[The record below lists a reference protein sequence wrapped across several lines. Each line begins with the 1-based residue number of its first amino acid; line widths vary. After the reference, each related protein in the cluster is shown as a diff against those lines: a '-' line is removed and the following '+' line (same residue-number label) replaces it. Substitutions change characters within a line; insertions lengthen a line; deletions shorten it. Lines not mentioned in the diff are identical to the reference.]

1 MNDKKRE
8 WASGLGPAWKT
19 GRERGREREQCGGEG
34 GVSQTNLF
42 NEKCEER
49 GAWVAFAWDIRK
61 KCMHTQRIL
70 SLMISLL
77 ACTQTYKNNT
87 ALISTWH
94 DVIITVL
101 QMFKNKRIQT
111 NTRKNSKI
119 RHDDGTSASHMKNQ
133 PFPPA
138 WNEARPE
145 TQVGPKKSALFHSF
159 FSFFFLLFFFSFLF
173 FYRKKIISMCTPIR
187 QQAPYVI
194 NVMTI
199 ASQITAQP
207 CNSLL
212 CYNDLTIKC
221 IIPLSNKIRK
231 TALQKRKCPKIS
243 SSSASIYISI
253 CIYTYTQSQRY
264 TRLCWKTSCFFH
276 KVIHTL
282 GHHHLEHIFIQ

>member
-1 MNDKKRE
+1 MMME
-8 WASGLGPAWKT
+8 HLHHTWKIN
-19 GRERGREREQCGGEG
+19 RF
-34 GVSQTNLF
+34 L
-42 NEKCEER
+42 
-49 GAWVAFAWDIRK
+49 
-61 KCMHTQRIL
+61 
-70 SLMISLL
+70 LL
-77 ACTQTYKNNT
+77 A
-87 ALISTWH
+87 
-94 DVIITVL
+94 
-101 QMFKNKRIQT
+101 
-111 NTRKNSKI
+111 
-119 RHDDGTSASHMKNQ
+119 MKQ
-133 PFPPA
+133 DQKHKLAQRSQHSFI
-138 WNEARPE
+138 
-145 TQVGPKKSALFHSF
+145 LFSLSF
-159 FSFFFLLFFFSFLF
+159 FSFFFPFLF

-264 TRLCWKTSCFFH
+264 TRLCGKNIMFFPQSNTHIRTSSPGAYIYTIVFCCVCFFFLFR
-276 KVIHTL
+276 KKN
-282 GHHHLEHIFIQ
+282 

>member
-1 MNDKKRE
+1 M
-8 WASGLGPAWKT
+8 SSS
-19 GRERGREREQCGGEG
+19 QCY
-34 GVSQTNLF
+34 
-42 NEKCEER
+42 KC
-49 GAWVAFAWDIRK
+49 
-61 KCMHTQRIL
+61 
-70 SLMISLL
+70 
-77 ACTQTYKNNT
+77 
-87 ALISTWH
+87 
-94 DVIITVL
+94 
-101 QMFKNKRIQT
+101 
-111 NTRKNSKI
+111 SKI
-119 RHDDGTSASHMKNQ
+119 KEYKQTHEKKIQNQTWWWNICITHEKSTVSSCLKWSKTRNTS
-133 PFPPA
+133 
-138 WNEARPE
+138 W
-145 TQVGPKKSALFHSF
+145 PKEVSTL
-159 FSFFFLLFFFSFLF
+159 SFFFLFLFSPFFSFLF
-173 FYRKKIISMCTPIR
+173 FYRKKIISTCTPIR

>member
-1 MNDKKRE
+1 MHWAPLSRQWKDEARWMTKRE
-8 WASGLGPAWKT
+8 NGHLGWALLGRQGGKE
-19 GRERGREREQCGGEG
+19 GEQCGGEG

-159 FSFFFLLFFFSFLF
+159 FSFFFLLFFFPF
-173 FYRKKIISMCTPIR
+173 
-187 QQAPYVI
+187 
-194 NVMTI
+194 
-199 ASQITAQP
+199 
-207 CNSLL
+207 
-212 CYNDLTIKC
+212 
-221 IIPLSNKIRK
+221 
-231 TALQKRKCPKIS
+231 
-243 SSSASIYISI
+243 
-253 CIYTYTQSQRY
+253 
-264 TRLCWKTSCFFH
+264 CFFIEKKSSQCVH
-276 KVIHTL
+276 QSGSRLLTS
-282 GHHHLEHIFIQ
+282 

>member
-1 MNDKKRE
+1 MKQDQKHKLAQR
-8 WASGLGPAWKT
+8 
-19 GRERGREREQCGGEG
+19 
-34 GVSQTNLF
+34 SQHSFILF
-42 NEKCEER
+42 
-49 GAWVAFAWDIRK
+49 
-61 KCMHTQRIL
+61 
-70 SLMISLL
+70 SL
-77 ACTQTYKNNT
+77 
-87 ALISTWH
+87 
-94 DVIITVL
+94 
-101 QMFKNKRIQT
+101 
-111 NTRKNSKI
+111 
-119 RHDDGTSASHMKNQ
+119 
-133 PFPPA
+133 
-138 WNEARPE
+138 
-145 TQVGPKKSALFHSF
+145 SF
-159 FSFFFLLFFFSFLF
+159 FSFFFPFLF

-264 TRLCWKTSCFFH
+264 TRLCGKNIMFFPQSNTHIRTSSPGAYIYTIVFCCVCFFFLFR
-276 KVIHTL
+276 KKN
-282 GHHHLEHIFIQ
+282 